1 MYRTVDRLL
10 KKYFH
15 NALKGFGTIIGKYLL
30 NIKNKHMKKL
40 IFATLALF
48 LAAVSVHAQG
58 LRAGIKIGANGTKID
73 GQSFEDGYKLSY
85 QGGVF
90 IEADFN
96 KKFGIQPEVLFGQ
109 STSKTVS
116 GIGAIGT
123 NLPSSQDITLN
134 YLSIP
139 VLLRYNVGKLVTL
152 NLGPQFAILLNKDN
166 TVLQNGQQAFKNG
179 DFSMVGG
186 IQLNLSFLRIYGRYN
201 VGLSNINDVSDQNK
215 WKSQQLQLGV
225 GFKL

>member
-1 MYRTVDRLL
+1 
-10 KKYFH
+10 
-15 NALKGFGTIIGKYLL
+15 
-30 NIKNKHMKKL
+30 MKKL
-40 IFATLALF
+40 IVAMLALF
-48 LAAVSVHAQG
+48 LASVSVHAQG
-58 LRAGIKIGANGTKID
+58 LKAGIKIGANGTKID

-123 NLPSSQDITLN
+123 NLPSGQDIILN

-139 VLLRYNVGKLVTL
+139 VLLRYNVGKLITL

-166 TVLQNGQQAFKNG
+166 TVLQNGQQAFKSG

-186 IQLNLSFLRIYGRYN
+186 VQLNFSVLRIYGRYN

>member
-1 MYRTVDRLL
+1 
-10 KKYFH
+10 
-15 NALKGFGTIIGKYLL
+15 
-30 NIKNKHMKKL
+30 MKKL
-40 IFATLALF
+40 IVSTLAL
-48 LAAVSVHAQG
+48 LLVAVSVQAQG

-116 GIGAIGT
+116 GIGAVGT
-123 NLPSSQDITLN
+123 NLPSSQDVTLN

-152 NLGPQFAILLNKDN
+152 NLGPQFAILLNKDK
-166 TVLQNGQQAFKNG
+166 TVLQNGQDAFKSG
-179 DFSMVGG
+179 EFSMVGG
-186 IQLNLSFLRIYGRYN
+186 VQLNFSVLRIYGRYN
-201 VGLSNINDVSDQNK
+201 VGLSNINDVSNQDK
-215 WKSQQLQLGV
+215 WKSQQLQLGI

>member
-1 MYRTVDRLL
+1 M
-10 KKYFH
+10 K
-15 NALKGFGTIIGKYLL
+15 NTILSS
-30 NIKNKHMKKL
+30 
-40 IFATLALF
+40 LAL
-48 LAAVSVHAQG
+48 LLIVVAAQAQG
-58 LRAGIKIGANGTKID
+58 FRAGIKLGANGTKID

-85 QGGVF
+85 QAGVF

-109 STSKTVS
+109 TSSKTVS
-116 GIGAIGT
+116 GLPAAGT
-123 NLPSSQDITLN
+123 NLTSNQDFTLN

-139 VLLRYNVGKLVTL
+139 VLLRYNIGKLVTL

-166 TVLQNGQQAFKNG
+166 TLLQNGQQAFKSG

-186 IQLNLSFLRIYGRYN
+186 VQLNLSVLRIYGRYN
-201 VGLSNINDVSDQNK
+201 VGLSNINEVSDQNK

>member
-1 MYRTVDRLL
+1 MEN
-10 KKYFH
+10 YFH
-15 NALKGFGTIIGKYLL
+15 TVLQGFGTIIEKESLL
-30 NIKNKHMKKL
+30 NKKHKHMKKL
-40 IFATLALF
+40 IVSTLAL
-48 LAAVSVHAQG
+48 LLVAVAVQAQG
-58 LRAGIKIGANGTKID
+58 LRLGIKVGANGTKID

-109 STSKTVS
+109 TTSKTVS
-116 GIGAIGT
+116 GIGAVGT
-123 NLPSSQDITLN
+123 NLPSSQDVTLN

-139 VLLRYNVGKLVTL
+139 VLLRYNIGKLVTL

-166 TVLQNGQQAFKNG
+166 TLLQNGEQAFKSG

-186 IQLNLSFLRIYGRYN
+186 VQLNFSVLRIYGRYN
-201 VGLSNINDVSDQNK
+201 VGLSNINDVSNQNK